1 MIRSMTGYGS
11 ATGEWNGA
19 GIRIEMKSV
28 NNRYFDF
35 NLKIP
40 RAYMS
45 IEEKLKQLVMTR
57 ISRGKVDMF
66 VTLDLS
72 KASLDA
78 IRVNYSLARSY
89 VDAIRTVAKEFDV
102 PDKLTAS
109 EILRLPDVMSV
120 ERDDTDAEGLQAAI
134 LSVAN
139 EAIAAFDDFRAREGD
154 RLGSDITMRLT
165 EIERLTEL
173 AEARSSQTV
182 PEYREK
188 LLARME
194 EVLQNRQIDESRLLT
209 EAALFADKIAINEET
224 VRLRSHASELRGMMK
239 SSEPIGRKLDFLV
252 QELNRESNTIA
263 SKGND
268 AEMARIAIDL
278 KAEVEKIREQAQNIE

>member
-11 ATGEWNGA
+11 AAGEWNGA

-45 IEEKLKQLVMTR
+45 IEEKLKQLVQTR

-72 KASLDA
+72 RASLDE

-89 VDAIRTVAKEFDV
+89 VEAVRRVAEEFGV
-102 PDKLTAS
+102 PDRLSAS
-109 EILRLPDVMSV
+109 EVLRFPDVMSV
-120 ERDDTDAEGLQAAI
+120 ERGDSDAEGFYAAI
-134 LSVAN
+134 LSVAG
-139 EAIAAFDDFRAREGD
+139 EALAAFDDFRAREGE
-154 RLGSDITMRLT
+154 RLGDDLMLRLS
-165 EIERLTEL
+165 EIERLTAL
-173 AEARSSQTV
+173 AEERSSASV
-182 PEYREK
+182 PEYRAK
-188 LLARME
+188 LIARME
-194 EVLQNRQIDESRLLT
+194 EVLQNRQIDESRILT
-209 EAALFADKIAINEET
+209 EAAIFADKVAINEET
-224 VRLRSHASELRGMMK
+224 VRLRSHVAELRRMLE
-239 SSEPIGRKLDFLV
+239 SLEPIGRKLDFLV
-252 QELNRESNTIA
+252 QEMNREANTVA

-268 AEMARIAIDL
+268 SEMARIAIDL

>member
-11 ATGEWNGA
+11 ASGEWNGA

-45 IEEKLKQLVMTR
+45 IEEKLKQLVQTR

-72 KASLDA
+72 KASLDE

-89 VDAIRTVAKEFDV
+89 VEAVRRVAEEFGV

-109 EILRLPDVMSV
+109 DVLRFPDVMSV
-120 ERDDTDAEGLQAAI
+120 ERDDSDAEGLFAAI
-134 LSVAN
+134 LSIAG
-139 EAIAAFDDFRAREGD
+139 EALAAFDDFRAREGE
-154 RLGSDITMRLT
+154 RLGADLTLRLS
-165 EIERLTEL
+165 EIERLTAL
-173 AEARSSQTV
+173 AEARSAETV

-188 LLARME
+188 LQARME
-194 EVLQNRQIDESRLLT
+194 DILQNRQLDESRILT
-209 EAALFADKIAINEET
+209 EAAIFADKVAINEET
-224 VRLRSHASELRGMMK
+224 VRLRSHVAELRSMLK
-239 SSEPIGRKLDFLV
+239 SAEPIGRKLDFLV
-252 QELNRESNTIA
+252 QELNRESNTVA

-268 AEMARIAIDL
+268 ADMARIAVDL

>member
-11 ATGEWNGA
+11 ASGDWNGA
-19 GIRIEMKSV
+19 GIRVEMKSV

-45 IEEKLKQLVMTR
+45 IEEKMKQLVQTR

-72 KASLDA
+72 KAALDE
-78 IRVNYSLARSY
+78 IRVNFSLARSY
-89 VDAIRTVAKEFDV
+89 VEAVRAVAREFAL

-109 EILRLPDVMSV
+109 DVLRFPDVMSV
-120 ERDDTDAEGLQAAI
+120 ERDEADAEGLYAAI
-134 LSVAN
+134 LSVA
-139 EAIAAFDDFRAREGD
+139 EDALCAFDNFRAREGE
-154 RLGSDITMRLT
+154 RLGDDIALRLG
-165 EIERLTEL
+165 EIERLTSL
-173 AEARSSQTV
+173 AEARSAESI
-182 PEYREK
+182 PEYRAK

-194 EVLQNRQIDESRLLT
+194 EMFQNRQIDESRIIT
-209 EAALFADKIAINEET
+209 EAAISADKTAIIEEA
-224 VRLRSHASELRGMMK
+224 VRLCSHVSELREMQK
-239 SSEPIGRKLDFLV
+239 SREPIGRKLDFLV

-268 AEMARIAIDL
+268 AEMARIAVDL